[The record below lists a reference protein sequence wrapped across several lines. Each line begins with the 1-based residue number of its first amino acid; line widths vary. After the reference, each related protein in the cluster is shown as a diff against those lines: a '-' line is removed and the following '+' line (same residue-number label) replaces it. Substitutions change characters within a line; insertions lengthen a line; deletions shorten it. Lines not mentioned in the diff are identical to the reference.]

1 MKYKL
6 AAIDLDGTLLNSRG
20 EISEENKQALKK
32 IKQLGMEIV
41 LTSGRMSSSINS
53 LAEEIGSENYYISGN
68 GTIIHDIK
76 NEKIIY
82 NNSLSKEKTLS
93 IIKTC
98 ENNSIYFSV
107 NTEQSIIAKNFNYNT
122 LVYNYENSK
131 REENKITK
139 INIVEDIYDYI
150 NKINDSPI
158 TKITICDEN
167 EIVFKRIIKIIK
179 EIPEINVLDVSHMS
193 KKVIKSGTENIAVK
207 YFYTEITSKNVNK
220 WTAINYLIN
229 KLGVKREEVVAIGD
243 NVNDIEMIENSGLG
257 IVIGN
262 SALSQKNIGD
272 VIVKS
277 CDESGVADAI
287 NKYIL

>member
-68 GTIIHDIK
+68 GTIIHDIR